1 MVFFHLHRFLQQRLL
16 VLLGF
21 LALGTSL
28 RAQQD
33 PQFTQF
39 RFQPFLFN
47 PAAAGSEA
55 GLDLTA
61 LVRAQWVGLEGAPQ
75 SQSLAGHLPL
85 YGLSSGL
92 GFSVWNDL
100 SGVQRVTGFY
110 AAYAYRLELGPQ
122 SSLSVG
128 LSAGGLQQAIEGDRL
143 RAPQGSYEDG
153 QIEHNDNFLPN
164 TNVQAMAL
172 DFGAGLWFQSRRL
185 RAGLSTTHLTEP
197 DVTFDLNGAS
207 SSIAMKRHYYV
218 TTSYKISL
226 NSNLELEPGV
236 QVKTDLA
243 SSMADLNALLLIRG
257 NIWAGAS
264 FRTYF
269 DGQADAV
276 GGLVGANI
284 SNRLGLGYAYDY
296 PLSALNQVSSGSH
309 ELMVRYRVAVEKPR
323 QGKRINNLRYLH
335 Y

>member
-1 MVFFHLHRFLQQRLL
+1 V
-16 VLLGF
+16 
-21 LALGTSL
+21 
-28 RAQQD
+28 
-33 PQFTQF
+33 
-39 RFQPFLFN
+39 
-47 PAAAGSEA
+47 
-55 GLDLTA
+55 
-61 LVRAQWVGLEGAPQ
+61 
-75 SQSLAGHLPL
+75 
-85 YGLSSGL
+85 
-92 GFSVWNDL
+92 
-100 SGVQRVTGFY
+100 
-110 AAYAYRLELGPQ
+110 
-122 SSLSVG
+122 
-128 LSAGGLQQAIEGDRL
+128 
-143 RAPQGSYEDG
+143 
-153 QIEHNDNFLPN
+153 HNDNFLPN

-185 RAGLSTTHLTEP
+185 RAGLSTTHLTQP
-197 DVTFDLNGAS
+197 DVTFDVNGAS

-276 GGLVGANI
+276 GGLAGANI

-309 ELMVRYRVAVEKPR
+309 ELLVRYRVAVEKPR

>member
-1 MVFFHLHRFLQQRLL
+1 MAYFHLHRVLNYRFL
-16 VLLGF
+16 VLVGILM
-21 LALGTSL
+21 LSTSL
-28 RAQQD
+28 SAQQD

-47 PAAAGSEA
+47 PAAAGSEP

-61 LVRAQWVGLEGAPQ
+61 LVRAQWVGLDGAPQ

-92 GFSVWNDL
+92 GFSIWNDL

-110 AAYAYRLELGPQ
+110 AAYAYRLEVGAR
-122 SSLSVG
+122 SSFSIG

-143 RAPQGSYEDG
+143 RAPEGSYEDG
-153 QIEHNDNFLPN
+153 QVEHNDNFLP
-164 TNVQAMAL
+164 TSNVQAMAA
-172 DFGAGLWFQSRRL
+172 DFGVGLWFQSERF
-185 RAGLSTTHLTEP
+185 RAGLSATHLTQP
-197 DVTFDLNGAS
+197 DVTFEVNGGS
-207 SSIAMKRHYYV
+207 SSIAMRRHYYV
-218 TTSYKISL
+218 TTAYKIVL

-243 SSMADLNALLLIRG
+243 SSMADLNALLYIRG

-276 GGLVGANI
+276 GGLVGANV
-284 SNRLGLGYAYDY
+284 SDRLGLGYAYDY